1 MIRTSEAYEI
11 VRNDPIHVTGI
22 SAGQVIKRE
31 KKKSRD
37 IMDGKLPNLIENI
50 HPRRLINF
58 EQGKQKKFP
67 TLRHSTVAP

>member
-31 KKKSRD
+31 KKKKKSRD
-37 IMDGKLPNLIENI
+37 IMDGKLPNLMENI
-50 HPRRLINF
+50 V
-58 EQGKQKKFP
+58 G
-67 TLRHSTVAP
+67 